1 MQLGSGRPGAP
12 CPTDRSFVTH
22 LSSIAAR
29 VAAKYQ
35 KKKEVPKADGKGTT
49 TVYEYGPGQVSHRNR
64 EKAKRVEKLRG
75 SMGKLRT
82 KYRKDLGSS
91 DPKTRLTALAVALID
106 LTYERVGNEGSAKD
120 NGHFGVT
127 TWQADH
133 VKVKGDTAIIRYTGK
148 SGVKHKKTVT
158 DAKVVSTLKAALKGK
173 GKGDQVLCEGE
184 ECTIKASDVNAYLED
199 FGVTAKDI
207 RGLHANE
214 EMRKALAEIR
224 KAGPDLPTA
233 RKEKD
238 AILKDE
244 FAKALEQAAEAVG
257 HEPSTLK
264 SQYLVPGLE
273 KSYLHDGSVMKRLD
287 KTSALRVAIIH
298 INNATDGEGDLQGL
312 QGLTSSLTLYERAV
326 IQDLLING
334 DPIQKH
340 GSGFTLRG
348 TQMKHPSAVTELVGA
363 GYLEEKGSEVSLS
376 PMFLAKLDLYAPNA
390 RKAALTVRLGPRTFK
405 VLRAGDR
412 IWEVQDQRTGL
423 GYTLYFTSATKSLTP
438 RQFASR
444 VVLDSSETRGEE
456 SQVFPI
462 RDFSF
467 SKTGPEEQVA
477 ARWATKSDAEVEDEE
492 AERLVR
498 PSPKKKPPRKDLERH
513 RVEEKGDRDGDKDPD
528 EEQDRKDRSR
538 NYKDASHSRVALRY
552 YLAKI
557 TQTNDGRYKAERP
570 DSEVPQ
576 YFDTEDKAK
585 AWVEGEK
592 SKPEDEPKGEK
603 SKGEPEGDG
612 DGKPS
617 APEAD
622 SPEKLKALRSDLM
635 KEYADRGLTK
645 REIKQV
651 LDEVEKAE
659 DLESAKELLDEAA
672 DEKAKAKVEQA
683 RKKQVSQSVKPLS
696 GAAKKQVSQAL
707 DSFDDEQMAA
717 FSQALE
723 AESSKLGQE
732 GVEDTAAFR
741 ESVSKIKA
749 TLANP
754 NPNTK
759 LRKDPAEMAK
769 AVAAVAYHDGVVDNP
784 LANTDPKIGNIP
796 DKGGAI
802 TDSAKRK
809 EVEKAALARAEDAV
823 YRYREMS
830 PEDRKR
836 HAARITKEID
846 ELREVDDEGNETE
859 ESKANKS
866 ERRIHLEAL
875 QKGIGMASAIEDGDN
890 TQGVGGSIA
899 RLARAAAKTGNVE
912 KLLKLNSLDSKD
924 NLGSDDQAVL
934 RSVYE
939 DLTDGDW
946 EDIIPK
952 GHPGESIVELLNDP
966 EEGQFLTSADRQ
978 SLRKALQDMMVAEAS
993 FLDPTLADPD
1003 ALEVGKEGK
1012 ARAAR
1017 TSAVSEMRRKK
1028 PPLKKVKETI
1038 DWFSEWIKKLTQRS
1052 GRKKG
1057 SRMQW
1062 DFAPWPKV
1070 SGAVLA

>member
-1 MQLGSGRPGAP
+1 MSFIAP
-12 CPTDRSFVTH
+12 A
-22 LSSIAAR
+22 AAR

-82 KYRKDLGSS
+82 KYRKDLTAK
-91 DPKTRLTALAVALID
+91 DPQTRLTALAVALID

-133 VKVKGDTAIIRYTGK
+133 VKVNGGKATITYTGK
-148 SGVKHKKTVT
+148 SGVKHKKTVS
-158 DAKVVSTLKAALKGK
+158 DAKVVSALKAALKGK
-173 GKGDQVLCEGE
+173 GKGDQVLCEGD
-184 ECTIKASDVNAYLED
+184 ECTIKASDVNAYLKE

-214 EMRKALAEIR
+214 EMRTALAEIR

-273 KSYLHDGSVMKRLD
+273 KSYLHDGTVMKRLD

-312 QGLTSSLTLYERAV
+312 RGLTSSLTLYERAV

-340 GSGFTLRG
+340 DSGFTLRG

-467 SKTGPEEQVA
+467 SKTGSEERGA

-492 AERLVR
+492 SERLVR
-498 PSPKKKPPRKDLERH
+498 PSPKKKPPRKDLKRH
-513 RVEEKGDRDGDKDPD
+513 RVQEKSEKDDKDPD

-552 YLAKI
+552 FLAKI
-557 TQTNDGRYKAERP
+557 TQTDDGRFRAERP

-592 SKPEDEPKGEK
+592 GGDDEPAEGDDKPKGEDDE
-603 SKGEPEGDG
+603 SKGE
-612 DGKPS
+612 KPS

-622 SPEKLKALRSDLM
+622 SPEKLKALRDDLM
-635 KEYADRGLTK
+635 KQYKDRGLTN
-645 REIKQV
+645 REIK
-651 LDEVEKAE
+651 EVVEE
-659 DLESAKELLDEAA
+659 IESADDADAAKELLDEAA
-672 DEKAKAKVEQA
+672 DEKAKAKVEQV

-707 DSFDDEQMAA
+707 DAFDDEQMAA
-717 FSQALE
+717 FTEALE

-741 ESVSKIKA
+741 ESIKKTKA

-754 NPNTK
+754 NPNSK
-759 LRKDPAEMAK
+759 LRKDPAAMAK

-784 LANTDPKIGNIP
+784 LANMDPEIGNVP
-796 DKGGAI
+796 DKGDAL
-802 TDSAKRK
+802 TDPAKRK

-823 YRYREMS
+823 HRYRDMS
-830 PEDRKR
+830 AEDRKR
-836 HAARITKEID
+836 HAAQITKEID
-846 ELREVDDEGNETE
+846 KLRELDDDGNETE

-866 ERRIHLEAL
+866 ERRLHLEAL

-924 NLGSDDQAVL
+924 DLGSDDQAVL

-966 EEGQFLTSADRQ
+966 EEGQFLTSADRK
-978 SLRKALQDMMVAEAS
+978 SLRRALQDMMVAEAS
-993 FLDPTLADPD
+993 FLDPTLADDD
-1003 ALEVGKEGK
+1003 ALEVAKEGK
-1012 ARAAR
+1012 AKGLRSKAMK
-1017 TSAVSEMRRKK
+1017 EMKGPK
-1028 PPLKKVKETI
+1028 PAGTKVKETI
-1038 DWFSEWIKKLTQRS
+1038 DWFSEWIRKLTRRTQAKR
-1052 GRKKG
+1052 G
-1057 SRMQW
+1057 SHLEW
-1062 DFAPWPKV
+1062 DFTPWLKV
-1070 SGAVLA
+1070 SGAVSA